1 VASLAASLWFGVRAY
16 RSFLLLQSA
25 YGLGMPQAGNIRAW
39 MTLRYVAA
47 TYRVPES
54 LLIGRLAL
62 PPETP
67 PDTTLKS
74 LAEREG
80 LSRFSYVQR
89 VQQAIAQV
97 APSEPSGNVQTSES
111 WLQRVEER
119 FLSALLIYGYP
130 ILALMLLLGAIGFPL
145 PTGLSV
151 AIAGSLSALVR
162 MDWLAAGTIATLA
175 SILGDLAA
183 YGIGRATSD
192 RVPRRWGRW
201 LGYMSTRQGRAE
213 VLFEHWAGL
222 TIVLSRT
229 LISHLSSAVSLLAGL
244 QGYRMHAFLAFTA
257 LGRLIWTAAY
267 MALGYTLAGNLDAA
281 TGLLA
286 NVAGLLLSLAVLAA
300 SALLAR

>member
-1 VASLAASLWFGVRAY
+1 VRAY

-25 YGLGMPQAGNIRAW
+25 YGLGMPQVGNIRAW

-54 LLIGRLAL
+54 QLIGRLGV

-67 PDTTLKS
+67 PNTTLKS

-89 VQQAIAQV
+89 VQRAVAQV
-97 APSEPSGNVQTSES
+97 APSGSSAGAQTSES
-111 WLQRVEER
+111 WLERVEEQ

-130 ILALMLLLGAIGFPL
+130 ILGLILLLGAIGFPL
-145 PTGLSV
+145 PTGLSAAV
-151 AIAGSLSALVR
+151 AGSLSALGR
-162 MDWLAAGTIATLA
+162 MDWLAAGAVATLA

-183 YGIGRATSD
+183 YGIGRAASEQFL
-192 RVPRRWGRW
+192 RRWGWW
-201 LGYMSTRQGRAE
+201 LGYMSPRRGRAE
-213 VLFEHWAGL
+213 TLFEHWAGM
-222 TIVLSRT
+222 TIILSRT
-229 LISHLSSAVSLLAGL
+229 LVSHLSSAVSLLAGL
-244 QGYRMHAFLAFTA
+244 HGYRMHAFLAFTT

-267 MALGYTLAGNLDAA
+267 VGLGYTLAGNLDAA

-300 SALLAR
+300 SALFLR